1 MSREAAEIIR
11 QRKIAI
17 VTIKTNNNSSSI
29 SAVSPYHRQAA
40 SHISSSNSSHRR
52 ETAAR
57 AVQSSDDRVA
67 MARKSRGATRPD
79 SITSWQV
86 AHFGKIIQVSDQ
98 NATVSKREREQKNII
113 SIPLVEFAEK
123 WVNCCVKLNQLSIF
137 YLAMVLAWRAQNN
150 REHTTQKKK
159 EYCEKTAIFALFFP
173 FIATKHS
180 ATTPHP
186 RRTSTSDFSS
196 TSSGPFHF
204 DISRS
209 SHTKKNVFKRFSIRK
224 HLSTVN
230 TTRTNTQQK
239 NENMRRGK
247 IIVISQNPCHIQ
259 RDTFNRETRWSG
271 VGGEGISSEKIDLD
285 SS

>member
-1 MSREAAEIIR
+1 MSMSREAAEIIR

-86 AHFGKIIQVSDQ
+86 AHFGKIIQVSDR

-137 YLAMVLAWRAQNN
+137 SLAMVLAWRAQKKTRTHN
-150 REHTTQKKK
+150 TKK
-159 EYCEKTAIFALFFP
+159 ERVLWKNCYFCLILSFHRHQTF
-173 FIATKHS
+173 S
-180 ATTPHP
+180 ATPTHDAHRHRIFEHLLGALSP
-186 RRTSTSDFSS
+186 RHQSQLAHKKMYLSDF
-196 TSSGPFHF
+196 P
-204 DISRS
+204 
-209 SHTKKNVFKRFSIRK
+209 
-224 HLSTVN
+224 
-230 TTRTNTQQK
+230 
-239 NENMRRGK
+239 
-247 IIVISQNPCHIQ
+247 
-259 RDTFNRETRWSG
+259 
-271 VGGEGISSEKIDLD
+271 
-285 SS
+285 